1 MRRGPC
7 DTDPQA
13 YRVLVELARKAGA
26 GRKVAQAAA
35 LSTEL
40 ARLSRRAIRRA
51 RPHLSDRDVDL
62 EFVAVHY
69 GRDLS
74 DRARRY
80 MEEKGL

>member
-1 MRRGPC
+1 MRRDLR

-13 YRVLVELARKAGA
+13 YRVLVELARQAGA

-51 RPHLSDRDVDL
+51 RPELTDREVEL

-69 GRDLS
+69 GRELS
-74 DRARRY
+74 ERVREY